1 MSPNSLRL
9 CVALWLLFSTG
20 VLAADEPC
28 TLYKPANIAIA
39 KANIERYAWAK
50 SLLAG
55 YRRAAKP
62 LLKQDHEFF
71 RTLIPDLT
79 PGSTYGQV
87 CPACVSRQ
95 CSMGETGVWLWNIN
109 DPDKI
114 RCKYCK
120 TEYPNEKYPENGR
133 LDCPRMRQSF
143 TYYLNPEQQAHSD
156 EDPGKYAYLW
166 AGRPVQVSFSG
177 VIRSEK
183 LEWALKQP
191 TLLAELYSL
200 TDETP
205 YAERAAWI
213 LERLAEVYEKYLYH
227 SYGGCFADMDPTE
240 VALEMGRH
248 PPAGKFAAGVIC
260 HPAQRMRQR
269 FKDGSGALD
278 AGFWG
283 AGRFTTGAGG
293 EGGSLLRITIA
304 YDLTRNAH
312 YPDGRPVYTPEAT
325 QRVERL
331 IQSGCDDMEN
341 YAAINNKCGP
351 GRALS
356 GAVGMLFKQPERV
369 RRAIIGIESLL
380 EECFHFDG
388 FCKESPAYSNMH
400 LGLMGEIPDL
410 LCGYSDPSGY
420 QPAEGSRLD
429 RFDPYRH
436 LTRYRLALENM
447 PRLLRPDRKYPVLG
461 DTQDGTGLSTEF
473 VEILADHCG
482 PQYARLLEIVQG
494 DPLDKKG
501 SRYALWNRPPDLK
514 ASANGHD
521 LPLRTEYFPGWQV
534 GVLRSDNDAS
544 KTAFYF
550 NGYAAHGHR
559 HSDTLG
565 IVYHAFGQE
574 LASDRGY
581 IWDDPRNA
589 WTKSTQSH
597 NLVTVDRDNQQAKG
611 RHSTLELFAVTPGV
625 EVIQA
630 SANAYQQCSEYRR
643 TCALVRLPKGGNYVV
658 DFFRVKGGK
667 LHQYGINCNGKFLG
681 LEGPKTAPIEEDHKW
696 LANFRAAD
704 LPPPCWSA
712 AWEHRDIRF
721 RLRMLGPLDRLLVVD
736 APGWRS
742 YKGDQL
748 HAPPITQLLAERSG
762 QSELRSV
769 YAAVLEPYQG
779 PQGPIRKVELIS
791 PNPASDRTVALAVY
805 RDDAVDYV
813 ISSLDDQPRAYGPL
827 RVAGRFALATLDL
840 SGRLQRGFLL
850 EGKELTC
857 AHQRLSARQP
867 RAVSKIAKIDGRSV
881 ELVQPLPAEM
891 VRPGMYVRSGETAFA
906 VEKVEGARIT
916 VRDFPF
922 EAGDQIVASNAVW
935 FAQEAEKP

>member
-1 MSPNSLRL
+1 MSPNPLRL
-9 CVALWLLFSTG
+9 CV
-20 VLAADEPC
+20 VVCLAIATHVHAGDEPC

-39 KANIERYAWAK
+39 KANIERYDWAK
-50 SLLAG
+50 RLLAS
-55 YRRAAKP
+55 YRKTAKG
-62 LLKQDHEFF
+62 LLKHDREFF
-71 RTLIPDLT
+71 RNIVPDLT

-87 CPACVSRQ
+87 CPACVNRQ
-95 CSMGETGVWLWNIN
+95 CSMGETGVWQWYIN

-133 LDCPRMRQSF
+133 LDCPRMGQSF
-143 TYYLNPEQQAHSD
+143 TYYLNSEQQAHPD
-156 EDPGKYAYLW
+156 EEPGKYAYLW

-183 LEWALKQP
+183 VQWALAQP
-191 TLLAELYSL
+191 TLLSELYAL

-240 VALEMGRH
+240 VAREMGRH
-248 PPAGKFAAGVIC
+248 PPAGKFAPGVIC
-260 HPAQRMRQR
+260 HPAKRMRQR
-269 FKDGSGALD
+269 LKDGSGALD

-293 EGGSLLRITIA
+293 EGGALLRITVA
-304 YDLTRNAH
+304 YDLTRDAR
-312 YPDGRPVYTPEAT
+312 YPDGRPVYSPKAA

-331 IQSGCDDMEN
+331 IQSGCADMEN

-356 GAVGMLFKQPERV
+356 GAVGMLFQQPDRV
-369 RRAIIGIESLL
+369 RRAIAGIESLL
-380 EECFHFDG
+380 DECFHFDG
-388 FCKESPAYSNMH
+388 FCKESPGYSNMH
-400 LGLMGEIPDL
+400 LSLMGEIPDL
-410 LCGYSDPSGY
+410 LCGYSDPPGY

-436 LTRYRLALENM
+436 LTRYRLALEDM

-482 PQYARLLEIVQG
+482 PQYARLLETVQG
-494 DPLDKKG
+494 APLDKKG

-514 ASANGHD
+514 ASADGQE

-534 GVLRSDNDAS
+534 GVLRSNNDAS

-559 HSDTLG
+559 HNDTLG
-565 IVYHAFGQE
+565 IVYHAVGQE

-589 WTKSTQSH
+589 WTKSTESH
-597 NLVTVDRDNQQAKG
+597 NLVTVDGKSQEGKG
-611 RHSTLELFAVTPGV
+611 RHSTLELFAATPGV

-643 TCALVRLPKGGNYVV
+643 TCALVRLPQGGNYVV
-658 DFFRVKGGK
+658 DFFRVQGGTR
-667 LHQYGINCNGKFLG
+667 HQYGINCNGSFLG
-681 LEGPKTAPIEEDHKW
+681 LEGLKAAPIQEEHKW
-696 LANFRAAD
+696 LANFLAAD
-704 LPPPCWSA
+704 RPPASWSA

-721 RLRMLGPLDRLLVVD
+721 RFWMLGQLDRLLVVD

-742 YKGDQL
+742 YRGDQL
-748 HAPPITQLLAERSG
+748 HAPPITQLLAQRNGRSDL
-762 QSELRSV
+762 QSV
-769 YAAVLEPYQG
+769 YSAVLEPYQG
-779 PQGPIRKVELIS
+779 SQGPIRKVELIS
-791 PNPASDRTVALAVY
+791 PSPASDKAVALAVH
-805 RDDAVDYV
+805 RDGAVDYV
-813 ISSLDDQPRAYGPL
+813 ISSLDDEPRTYGPV
-827 RVAGRFALATLDL
+827 RVAGRFALATVDL
-840 SGRLQRGFLL
+840 SGRLQRAMLL
-850 EGKELTC
+850 EGKELNC
-857 AHQRLSARQP
+857 AQQRIQASQA
-867 RAVSKIAKIDGRSV
+867 RAVSKIAKVDGRCV
-881 ELVQPLPAEM
+881 ELAQPLPAEM

-906 VEKVEGARIT
+906 VEEVDGTRVVI
-916 VRDFPF
+916 RDFPF
-922 EAGDQIVASNAVW
+922 EAGKEITASNAMW
-935 FAQEAEKP
+935 FSQEAKRP